1 MIDEQSEDVLLE
13 STTPNLFHLRQIL
26 KRDLLIFQAQTL
38 QIQTQ
43 LRLCRCPR
51 PTSSTRPA
59 PSSCSTSSLMSML
72 TRRRRRLLVLLVG
85 RDLMDVISE
94 QELGRD
100 GRGVG
105 KGRVTCVGVFA
116 SSLLGVVDVGEG
128 DMREGWRGG
137 TGGGGRAGG
146 GRGSGR
152 SGGGAFWGISL
163 RCRKREE
170 GRGRE

>member
-1 MIDEQSEDVLLE
+1 LNPPLPTFSIFVKFSNGI
-13 STTPNLFHLRQIL
+13 SLFSKPKLSRSKL
-26 KRDLLIFQAQTL
+26 NSVSAA
-38 QIQTQ
+38 
-43 LRLCRCPR
+43 
-51 PTSSTRPA
+51 A
-59 PSSCSTSSLMSML
+59 PSCSTSSLMSML

-128 DMREGWRGG
+128 DLREGWRGG